1 MNSVVPQVY
10 SQIYIHL
17 VFALKFRQALISK
30 AWKNDLYKYI
40 TRILQNKRHK
50 VLAINGVEDHI
61 HILIGFAPVGSMS
74 ELVKVESSNWINS
87 RGLTDKKFS
96 WQNGY
101 GVFTYAKRG
110 IDYDEKYLFQLPT
123 EHQ

>member
-10 SQIYIHL
+10 SQIYVHL
-17 VFALKFRQALISK
+17 FFAVKFRQALISK

-50 VLAINGVEDHI
+50 VLAINEVEDHI

-123 EHQ
+123 KHQ